1 MELAADEWATS
12 IPLPH
17 PLARLLLPTSNRG
30 SVGCVASA
38 CTLSFGAPFALP
50 FLMVLVSCSPN
61 DTTAAATPE
70 PREPSA
76 TQTVSESPKRLTC
89 RSGESVGTDGGL
101 LAAGAKFRG
110 TETAGEAAEK
120 WMSSQGGADYVLTD
134 DASGAW
140 VLRADGTA
148 PAKVHLLLSD
158 GWVVHGYQACS

>member
-1 MELAADEWATS
+1 
-12 IPLPH
+12 
-17 PLARLLLPTSNRG
+17 
-30 SVGCVASA
+30 
-38 CTLSFGAPFALP
+38 
-50 FLMVLVSCSPN
+50 LMVLVSCSPN